1 MGKQHK
7 KAVRAAFREA
17 VFARD
22 GYRCRVCGQSDTA
35 LDAHHISDRTTLPGG
50 GYVKENGISL
60 CAPCHRLAEQLWE
73 TGAAAPGFSPEQLYA
88 LIGSSH
94 TQALRAAERV
104 ARDAQR

>member
-7 KAVRAAFREA
+7 KAVRAAFRAA
-17 VFARD
+17 VFTRD
-22 GYRCRVCGQSDTA
+22 GHSCRVCGASDTE
-35 LDAHHISDRTTLPGG
+35 LDAHHISDRTTMPSG

-73 TGAAAPGFSPEQLYA
+73 TGVAAPGFSPEQFYA

-94 TQALRAAERV
+94 AQALHAAEKV
-104 ARDAQR
+104 ATSS

>member
-1 MGKQHK
+1 MGKHHK

-22 GYRCRVCGQSDTA
+22 GHCCRVCGRSDTA

-50 GYVKENGISL
+50 GYVPENGISL

-73 TGAAAPGFSPEQLYA
+73 TGVAAPGFSPDQLYA
-88 LIGSSH
+88 LIGSSYA
-94 TQALRAAERV
+94 QALRAAER
-104 ARDAQR
+104 AAT